1 MEAIAVPSVV
11 KRVTHM
17 TDDLHSLSPESTH
30 PIFSIGAVGRMLDLA
45 PATLRT
51 WEDRY
56 GMVEPERSEG
66 GRRLYSR
73 AHVEQL
79 RFVKARVDEGIQPA
93 DAHRLL
99 AERLAAR
106 GGVAI
111 VEPSG
116 TGTRLLILLAERDS
130 YAAALAEYF
139 LYTEGYEVDVVFD
152 ADEAAH
158 RFDERSPR
166 LAIVELLLSDG
177 KGLGLLRLL
186 RERADVPLLAVS
198 SLEARDQALEAGA
211 DAFLTKPLDPIELLS
226 TVEGLLRER
235 ASSAREEEKT

>member
-1 MEAIAVPSVV
+1 
-11 KRVTHM
+11 
-17 TDDLHSLSPESTH
+17 
-30 PIFSIGAVGRMLDLA
+30 
-45 PATLRT
+45 
-51 WEDRY
+51 
-56 GMVEPERSEG
+56 MVEPERSEG

-99 AERLAAR
+99 GERLAAR

-226 TVEGLLRER
+226 TVEELLRER
-235 ASSAREEEKT
+235 ASSAREEKT